1 LSKIDKITKIPY
13 NNKSR
18 LSRDS
23 LHIDI
28 KENTE
33 MGKTILFG
41 ILVAILVVS
50 FFGVDSA
57 QASTK
62 KPKPTKTVTKTKT
75 KTKVPTATP
84 KPQTPKPQPT
94 QVTAPAPDF
103 HWESENNPTLLTE
116 TGDYTMAWWSWFK
129 FRPNK
134 GTAFFLVNHFEDKSN
149 GFGTFSGSAFSPN
162 GQVPEIVT
170 TNLGERKVVFEVYRN
185 AMLIAP
191 GSGRCIVAAQTKG
204 GPKVGK
210 WGLPAGVNIF
220 LSEVSFQDW
229 LARNR

>member
-1 LSKIDKITKIPY
+1 
-13 NNKSR
+13 
-18 LSRDS
+18 
-23 LHIDI
+23 
-28 KENTE
+28 
-33 MGKTILFG
+33 MGMKILFG
-41 ILVAILVVS
+41 ILVAIVLVFGMDSVS
-50 FFGVDSA
+50 SSSA
-57 QASTK
+57 QAAS
-62 KPKPTKTVTKTKT
+62 KPKPTKTATKTKT
-75 KTKVPTATP
+75 KTKVPTTTPTP
-84 KPQTPKPQPT
+84 KPT
-94 QVTAPAPDF
+94 QVAAPDF
-103 HWESENNPTLLTE
+103 NWESENNPALLTE

-129 FRPNK
+129 FRPAE
-134 GTAFFLVNHFEDKSN
+134 GTAFFLMNHFKDKSN
-149 GFGTFSGSAFSPN
+149 RFGTATGAAFSPN
-162 GQVPEIVT
+162 GQIPEIVT

>member
-1 LSKIDKITKIPY
+1 
-13 NNKSR
+13 
-18 LSRDS
+18 
-23 LHIDI
+23 
-28 KENTE
+28 
-33 MGKTILFG
+33 MGKSILFG
-41 ILVAILVVS
+41 VFVAIVLVFGMDSVS
-50 FFGVDSA
+50 SA
-57 QASTK
+57 QAAA
-62 KPKPTKTVTKTKT
+62 KPRPTKTATKTKT
-75 KTKVPTATP
+75 KTKVPTMTPTP
-84 KPQTPKPQPT
+84 KPT
-94 QVTAPAPDF
+94 QVVAPDF

-116 TGDYTMAWWSWFK
+116 EGDYTMAWWSWFK

-149 GFGTFSGSAFSPN
+149 RFGTFGGSAFSPN

-191 GSGRCIVAAQTKG
+191 GSGRCIVAAQIS

-220 LSEVSFQDW
+220 LSESSFQAW